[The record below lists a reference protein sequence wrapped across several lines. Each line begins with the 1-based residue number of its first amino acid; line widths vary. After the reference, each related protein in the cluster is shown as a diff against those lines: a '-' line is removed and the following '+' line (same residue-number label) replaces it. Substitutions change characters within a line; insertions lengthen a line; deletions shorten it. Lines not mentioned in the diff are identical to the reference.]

1 MESIF
6 LQYIQISLIA
16 SILIL
21 FLFLSAPLLNRHY
34 AAKWKYWVWL
44 FLAVWLL
51 VPVKLS
57 IQNAPIQVN
66 VPYHLQENILKNTGT
81 ILKDNTLENETEQE
95 NFNLQ
100 KYSEAQIN
108 LQDSPTSNFS
118 IIQNNDE
125 KNESAIEKGIEQ
137 EYQIESQIINNYQNS
152 TFSYSITFMEML
164 WGIWIIGIVCFV
176 LYHSIMHSSYQRKI
190 LRFGRLC
197 DNQEWLELYDKLCL
211 EGNIQRKPA
220 MLMSKKAHSP
230 MIIGLIRPKLVL
242 PEINYSIV
250 ELQYILSHEL
260 VHYRRKD
267 LWYKLLLLVANAVH
281 WFNPLVYL
289 MFREASGD
297 LECFCDDAVVKE
309 ASFIQRRDYTETI
322 LNNLTRQKI
331 NEKNLSTYF
340 YGGSRRMKNRFQN
353 ILNTGRKKSGR
364 AAFILFLCG
373 SLCIGSLIAC
383 VPSQEEEVITSE
395 EEQNQTEVMSTDL
408 EKQKDLEAQ
417 EKALEELMM
426 QQIEQEIKEKK
437 AALNEINF
445 QIIFLEKSGELTEE
459 NKKKLQD
466 SKAKLEAE
474 IENLQSLLQKNYGV
488 LETQI
493 EYYDKRFILYES
505 DFISFYYPMSW
516 NYTVEQ
522 TEDNNSIVF
531 VNQAVSTDETIG
543 RDEIFR
549 ISQGEGWH
557 VDLDVTAQQYE
568 EMWKETYPDIKVI
581 RMSDT
586 MIDDYEAVE
595 IIFAYSK
602 DGKRYYG
609 VEYQTIVGYASFR
622 FFGTCLK
629 ENEQDFKNIVA
640 GIVGTVNFI
649 TDSPM
654 NDFDAVYLD
663 YIEQG
668 LSFDA
673 LEVQKIVKDF
683 SECFFNGD
691 IEGVKKYL
699 WENFEWEVYVNEEPS
714 KLLNLKRIKGLSKI
728 EDKKVGDKCHV
739 SLEYMPED
747 DDSNDYLEIGMIKTE
762 EGWKITN
769 YGIEK

>member
-6 LQYIQISLIA
+6 LQYIKISFIVSMLI
-16 SILIL
+16 LLL
-21 FLFLSAPLLNRHY
+21 FLFEPLLSKRY
-34 AAKWKYWVWL
+34 KAKWKYWVWF

-51 VPVKLS
+51 VPVNFKVS
-57 IQNAPIQVN
+57 NAPIHINIPQSFQRNDVIEN
-66 VPYHLQENILKNTGT
+66 QIKSDTDYIRINTEEMISEDLQLEKLKTENLHTGELQT
-81 ILKDNTLENETEQE
+81 KELQTYYYELSDVDENRKWKD
-95 NFNLQ
+95 
-100 KYSEAQIN
+100 YVI
-108 LQDSPTSNFS
+108 S
-118 IIQNNDE
+118 I
-125 KNESAIEKGIEQ
+125 
-137 EYQIESQIINNYQNS
+137 
-152 TFSYSITFMEML
+152 
-164 WGIWIIGIVCFV
+164 WVVGIVCF
-176 LYHSIMHSSYQRKI
+176 LLNHIIMYSSYRNKI

-211 EGNIQRKPA
+211 EGNIQRKP
-220 MLMSKKAHSP
+220 MILVSKKAHSP
-230 MIIGLIRPKLVL
+230 MIIGLIHPNLVL
-242 PEINYSIV
+242 PEIHYSIV

-267 LWYKLLLLVANAVH
+267 LWYKLLLLAANAVH

-297 LECFCDDAVVKE
+297 LECFCDDEVVKE

-383 VPSQEEEVITSE
+383 VPSQKKEAMISE
-395 EEQNQTEVMSTDL
+395 EEQNQTEVISTDS

-417 EKALEELMM
+417 EEAVEELMI
-426 QQIEQEIKEKK
+426 QEIEQVIEQKE

-445 QIIFLEKSGELTEE
+445 QIISLEKSGELTEE

-474 IENLQSLLQKNYGV
+474 IENLQSSLQKNYGV
-488 LETQI
+488 LQTEI
-493 EYYDKRFILYES
+493 EYYDKRFIPYEN
-505 DFISFYYPMSW
+505 DFICFYYPMSW
-516 NYTVEQ
+516 NVSLEQ

-531 VNQAVSTDETIG
+531 VNQAVSTDETLEG
-543 RDEIFR
+543 DEIFR
-549 ISQGEGWH
+549 ICQGESWH

-568 EMWKETYPDIKVI
+568 EVWRETYPDIKVI

-586 MIDDYEAVE
+586 MIDDYDAVE
-595 IIFAYSK
+595 IIFAYTK
-602 DGKRYYG
+602 DGERYYG

-622 FFGTCLK
+622 FSGTCLK
-629 ENEQDFKNIVA
+629 ENEEDFKNIVA
-640 GIVGTVNFI
+640 AIVGTVNFKA
-649 TDSPM
+649 DSPI
-654 NDFDAVYLD
+654 NNFDAVFLD

-728 EDKKVGDKCHV
+728 EDMKIGDKGHV
-739 SLEYMPED
+739 SLEYVKED
-747 DDSNDYLEIGMIKTE
+747 DDSNTYLEIGMIKTE
-762 EGWKITN
+762 EGWKITD

>member
-16 SILIL
+16 GLLIL

-34 AAKWKYWVWL
+34 AAKWKYLVWL

-51 VPVKLS
+51 VPVKFS

-66 VPYHLQENILKNTGT
+66 VPYHLQENILENTGT
-81 ILKDNTLENETEQE
+81 ILKDNTLENEIEHE
-95 NFNLQ
+95 VLNLQ
-100 KYSEAQIN
+100 KYHEAELNNQDNYDFYFNTIQMDGEKQESEIEN
-108 LQDSPTSNFS
+108 G
-118 IIQNNDE
+118 
-125 KNESAIEKGIEQ
+125 IEKESQ
-137 EYQIESQIINNYQNS
+137 KESQIINNYQNS
-152 TFSYSITFMEML
+152 TFFYSITFIEML
-164 WGIWIIGIVCFV
+164 WGIWIIGIVYFV
-176 LYHSIMHSSYQRKI
+176 LYHSIMHFSYRKNI

-197 DNQEWLELYDKLCL
+197 DNQEWLELYEKLCRKV
-211 EGNIQRKPA
+211 NIQRKPA

-267 LWYKLLLLVANAVH
+267 LWYKLLLLAANAVH

-474 IENLQSLLQKNYGV
+474 IENLQSLLQKNYGM
-488 LETQI
+488 LESQI

-505 DFISFYYPMSW
+505 DSISFYYPMSW

-522 TEDNNSIVF
+522 KEDNNNIVF

-586 MIDDYEAVE
+586 MIDNCDAVE

-602 DGKRYYG
+602 NGERYFG

-699 WENFEWEVYVNEEPS
+699 WENFEWEVYVNEEPT

-728 EDKKVGDKCHV
+728 EDMKIGDKCHV
-739 SLEYMPED
+739 SLEYVKED
-747 DDSNDYLEIGMIKTE
+747 DDSNTYLEIGMIKTE
-762 EGWKITN
+762 GGWKITN